1 MIRFFPSIAKGV
13 PEPNAKLASVLLLA
27 FVMLLP
33 FEALYNAPL
42 IALGALGLLLVASR
56 QVRLG
61 SPENRFLCIVF
72 LCLWLPML
80 AALPDAVNATE
91 SIRKTAS
98 FGIYFFA
105 GIYVTAAYTRFRDL
119 DTVLAGVAAICA
131 FWCLDAGWQF
141 LTGSD
146 WFGIPYEDGDRLR
159 GPFDKTGRIGYVL
172 ASLAPLY
179 FEIVRRMARRWP
191 WSPVLLAPFVF
202 VVTLSGS
209 RASWGALAVGSV
221 GYLLFLIR
229 WPDRPHRKSK
239 WVAGAY
245 VAMVL
250 AATLVVLANPG
261 HSARAWQAIEAR
273 LQPLPGL
280 WSGDREQAEAAL
292 TYRLSIWETAVN
304 MFSAH
309 WLNGVGPRGFR
320 YAYEGHSPEKD
331 YFLTRVTQGKR
342 TPRSP
347 HLPVVEIMVETGMFG
362 LLGYLALVTFLF
374 ARLRRLELESFRSAY
389 PYALTLMVALFPFN
403 GHLTFYGVFSSGLI
417 WWMLCLNASAFV
429 IGSSGGS
436 RRQDPVI
443 DGLVNR

>member
-1 MIRFFPSIAKGV
+1 MIRFFPSIAQGV
-13 PEPNAKLASVLLLA
+13 HEPSAKLASVLLLA
-27 FVMLLP
+27 FVVLLP

-56 QVRLG
+56 QVRLN
-61 SPENRFLCIVF
+61 SPENRFLCIVL
-72 LCLWLPML
+72 LCIWLPML
-80 AALPDAVNATE
+80 GSLPDAVNLVE

-105 GIYVTAAYTRFRDL
+105 GVYVTAAYTRFREL
-119 DTVLAGVAAICA
+119 DTVLVGVAAVCA

-146 WFGIPYEDGDRLR
+146 WFGVPYRDGGRLP
-159 GPFDKTGRIGYVL
+159 GPFDTTGRIGYVL
-172 ASLAPLY
+172 ASMAPLY
-179 FEIVRRMARRWP
+179 FEFVRRMSRRWP
-191 WSPVLLAPFVF
+191 WAPVLLAPFVL
-202 VVTLSGS
+202 VIILSGS

-229 WPDRPHRKSK
+229 WLDRPHRKSK

-245 VAMVL
+245 LAMAL
-250 AATLVVLANPG
+250 AAALVVHANPG

-280 WSGDREQAEAAL
+280 WSGEREQIEVAL
-292 TYRLSIWETAVN
+292 TYRLSIWETAVD

-320 YAYEGHSPEKD
+320 YAYKEHNPEND
-331 YFLTRVTQGKR
+331 YYLMRAARDEHG
-342 TPRSP
+342 PNSP
-347 HLPVVEIMVETGMFG
+347 HLPVLEIATETGVFG
-362 LLGYLALVTFLF
+362 LLGYLTLVTFLF
-374 ARLRRLELESFRSAY
+374 VRLRRLELESFRSAY

-403 GHLTFYGVFSSGLI
+403 GHLSFYGVFSSGLI

-429 IGSSGGS
+429 IGSPGGR
-436 RRQDPVI
+436 RRQDPVN
-443 DGLVNR
+443 DRLVSR

>member
-27 FVMLLP
+27 FVALLP

-42 IALGALGLLLVASR
+42 IALGALGLLLAASR

-72 LCLWLPML
+72 LCIWLPML
-80 AALPDAVNATE
+80 GSLPDAVNAVE

-105 GIYVTAAYTRFRDL
+105 GVYVTAAYTRFREL
-119 DTVLAGVAAICA
+119 DTVLAGAAAICA
-131 FWCLDAGWQF
+131 FWWLDAGWQF

-146 WFGIPYEDGDRLR
+146 WFGVLYRDGDRLP
-159 GPFDKTGRIGYVL
+159 GPFDEYGRIGYVL

-179 FEIVRRMARRWP
+179 FEVVRRMTRRWP
-191 WSPVLLAPFVF
+191 WTPVLLAPFVL
-202 VVTLSGS
+202 VIILSGS
-209 RASWGALAVGSV
+209 RASWGALVVGSI

-245 VAMVL
+245 VAMAL
-250 AATLVVLANPG
+250 AAALVVLANPG

-280 WSGDREQAEAAL
+280 WSGDREQAEAAVS
-292 TYRLSIWETAVN
+292 YRISIWETAVN

-320 YAYEGHSPEKD
+320 YAYHEHSPEND
-331 YFLTRVTQGKR
+331 YYLVRAAQDKHG
-342 TPRSP
+342 PNSP
-347 HLPVVEIMVETGMFG
+347 HQPILEIMVETGAFG
-362 LLGYLALVTFLF
+362 LLGYLALATLLF

-403 GHLTFYGVFSSGLI
+403 GHLSFYGVFSSGLI
-417 WWMLCLNASAFV
+417 WWMICLNASAFV